1 MQVIVK
7 GRNVQVTPAL
17 KDHAEKKAQHL
28 ERYFH
33 RIDEVLVTQRTE
45 RNWNIADVTVQAGGL
60 LFRAEE
66 RSNDA
71 FVAVDMAMEKLER
84 QVKTFKD
91 RRATLSR
98 ENSNR
103 TLSAVPET
111 EEVPPGAE
119 VVTTETTEGGNSH
132 RIIRRKR
139 FQLKPMPLEE
149 AIMQME
155 LLGHDFFMFS
165 NAETG
170 QVNVL
175 YKRNDGNY
183 GLIEPE
189 V

>member
-1 MQVIVK
+1 MQVIVR

-17 KDHAEKKAQHL
+17 KEHAEKKAQHL

-45 RNWNIADVTVQAGGL
+45 RNWNITDVTVQAGGL

-66 RSNDA
+66 RSNDP

-84 QVKTFKD
+84 QMKTFKD

-98 ENSNR
+98 EMSNR
-103 TLSAVPET
+103 TLSAAPET
-111 EEVPPGAE
+111 AEVPPGAE
-119 VVTTETTEGGNSH
+119 GVTAEATEGSNSR

-139 FQLKPMPLEE
+139 FLLKPMPLEE
-149 AIMQME
+149 AVMQME
-155 LLGHDFFMFS
+155 LLGHDFFVFS
-165 NAETG
+165 NAETE